1 MTKRTIFVSA
11 LLILSVAL
19 LGLFGSAKIGVVNSQ
34 DLISKSDA
42 GAEAATEL
50 NTFVQKVNAEMAGA
64 REEFAA
70 LQTKLE
76 GLEKSDKT
84 YDKTAAD
91 FEAMA
96 QQLARRVQLS
106 RQAVRAKDQELTQ
119 KLLPEAL
126 KAVRA
131 IGEEEGYTLI
141 FDTNTGSIVYFDD
154 TVELTAKAVSRF
166 NARHN
171 AAIPQ

>member
-1 MTKRTIFVSA
+1 MNIRNIVIASLIVST
-11 LLILSVAL
+11 VAL
-19 LGLFGSAKIGVVNSQ
+19 LGLFGSAKIGVINSQ

-42 GAEAATEL
+42 GAEAAAEL
-50 NTFVQKVNAEMAGA
+50 NSFVQEKNAEMASA
-64 REEFAA
+64 RDELAG
-70 LQTKLE
+70 LQAKLE
-76 GLEKSDKT
+76 GLEKSDKG
-84 YDKTAAD
+84 YEKTSAE
-91 FEAMA
+91 FENMA

-119 KLLPEAL
+119 QLLPEAL

-131 IGEEEGYTLI
+131 IGQEEGYTLI
-141 FDTNTGSIVYFDD
+141 FDTNTGRIVYFDD
-154 TVELTAKAVSRF
+154 TVELTAKAVSRY